1 MGIIGCRGLGIL
13 PHFSWVGPLVGN
25 EEGSMLKRVFIGLMV
40 VTFVLIGI
48 HLSWGCLLP

>member
-1 MGIIGCRGLGIL
+1 MGIIGCRGFGAP
-13 PHFSWVGPLVGN
+13 PHFSGAAPSLGN